1 MPETIFDCKRVVI
14 FASGDLEKEKVKDMK
29 YTKRLLNT
37 GAETVVFESM
47 DKDLQIAAL
56 NGMLKATE
64 KELMKYVKENEDLRK
79 ELKRN

>member
-14 FASGDLEKEKVKDMK
+14 FASGDLEKEKIKDMK
-29 YTKRLLNT
+29 STKRLLNT